1 MYTATTPKTILE
13 IEDDIDLNDCTHI
26 YVTINDKKDV
36 TLLEKSDT
44 DLTIESERV
53 LSFFLTQAES
63 LSLPVGTAL
72 IQVNYL
78 WDDDGTLRRGATDKA
93 EISIFKNNKNEVVIE

>member
-1 MYTATTPKTILE
+1 MYRATTPKTVLE

-53 LSFFLTQAES
+53 LSFYLTQAES
-63 LSLPVGTAL
+63 LSLPIGTAL
-72 IQVNYL
+72 IQVNYT
-78 WDDDGTLRRGATDKA
+78 WDDDGVIRRGATDKA
-93 EISIFKNNKNEVVIE
+93 EVEIKKNNKEVVIE